1 MPVPAQF
8 VEISGS
14 HRSPLSDAQSTGE
27 VAADERFEVT
37 VCVRRRRA
45 LSAEVP
51 HALGGHR
58 PREEFAAEHG
68 ADPQDLARV
77 AAFAAQY
84 GLAVV
89 EQSAARRSV
98 ILSGTAGQFSQAFQ
112 VELRRY
118 EHAHG
123 TYRGRT
129 GPVHVPA
136 EYAEVIE
143 GVFGLDNRPFA
154 RPHFQIGAR
163 GQGAGTRGQ
172 ESADRGLGLAA
183 RALPANGY
191 SPIDVARIYNFPKGI
206 NGAGQCIGIIELGGG
221 YRPRDLTT
229 YFAGVGL
236 PTPTVVPVGV
246 GQGRNAPAG
255 SPDSADGE
263 VLLDIEVAG
272 AVAPGARL
280 AVYFAAD
287 ASDKSFL
294 DALTTAIHDNVNRPS
309 IVSISWGG
317 PEDETTP
324 SFVTQFNQTL
334 LSAAHLGVTVCVA
347 AGDNGAA
354 DMGPDEWDG
363 SAHVDFPA
371 SSPYAL
377 ACGGTRINGTGSG
390 GPSESAWNQNF
401 TDQQSDSFGA
411 TGGGISDVFAVP
423 AWQSHLVLPASAN
436 AGSGPGRGVPDV
448 AGDAD
453 PASGYRILVDGQV
466 LVMGGTSAVAPLWA
480 GLIALVNQKRGT
492 ALGYA
497 NPWLYTHTAGG
508 VFREVL
514 RGNNMVGPAQVGYAC
529 GPGWNACT
537 GLGTPNGA
545 ALLAALEG

>member
-1 MPVPAQF
+1 MSLSAHF

-14 HRSPLSDAQSTGE
+14 QRTPVRGAKSIGE
-27 VAADERFEVT
+27 IPGDERFEVT

-45 LSAEVP
+45 LPADAPAGGP
-51 HALGGHR
+51 HRLGTHP
-58 PREEFAAEHG
+58 PREKFAADHG
-68 ADPQDLARV
+68 ADPDDLARV
-77 AAFAAQY
+77 ETFAAEY

-89 EQSAARRSV
+89 ERSAARRSV
-98 ILSGTAGQFSQAFQ
+98 ILSGAAAEFSRAFN
-112 VELRRY
+112 VELHRY

-136 EYAEVIE
+136 AYGDIIE
-143 GVFGLDNRPFA
+143 GVFGLDDRPFA
-154 RPHFQIGAR
+154 RPHFRTGAR
-163 GQGAGTRGQ
+163 GQGPGASR
-172 ESADRGLGLAA
+172 
-183 RALPANGY
+183 LPANGY
-191 SPIDVARIYNFPKGI
+191 SPIDVARIYDFPQGAT
-206 NGAGQCIGIIELGGG
+206 GAGECIGIIELGGG

-229 YFAGVGL
+229 YFAGLGL
-236 PTPTVVPVGV
+236 PAPKVVAVGV
-246 GQGRNAPAG
+246 GHGRNAPVG

-280 AVYFAAD
+280 AVYFAPD

-294 DALTTAIHDNVNRPS
+294 DALTTAIHDSVNRPS
-309 IVSISWGG
+309 VVSISWGG

-324 SFVTQFNQTL
+324 SFVTQFNQAL

-363 SAHVDFPA
+363 AAHVDFPA

-377 ACGGTRINGTGSG
+377 ACGGTRIDGVNSR
-390 GPSESAWNQNF
+390 GPLESAWNQGF
-401 TDQQSDSFGA
+401 ADQEGDSFGA
-411 TGGGISDVFAVP
+411 TGGGISDVFPVP
-423 AWQSHLVLPASAN
+423 AWQSQLALPASAN
-436 AGSGPGRGVPDV
+436 AGGGPGRGVPDV

-453 PASGYRILVDGQV
+453 PASGYRIQVDGQV

-480 GLIALVNQKRGT
+480 GLIALVNQKCSKP
-492 ALGYA
+492 LGYA
-497 NPWLYTHTAGG
+497 NPWLYSHSTGD
-508 VFREVL
+508 VVREVL
-514 RGNNMVGPAQVGYAC
+514 QGNNQVGPGQVGYAC